1 MKYRILILMMLLPV
15 MAFAGDGD
23 WHWKRT
29 KMDASRTGV
38 IVPSENNVTE
48 ALGTVKGNV
57 YTAPNGKVYKGGSI
71 PKVAKTVIA
80 AQETM
85 ASVKKVVGYAPEA
98 MESHAPESP
107 LSNWF
112 ADLMIGVTEELS
124 GKHVD
129 MSLGNFGGIRVPMPQ
144 GDVIYDDIRSMFP
157 FRNNVYYV
165 ALHGRDIRA
174 LLESMLERRRVEVLG
189 GVRITVLDWKLTSV
203 EIGGEPL
210 DDDKVYGV
218 ATISFLLAGGD
229 NLFVENNA
237 VEVIDCGK
245 DIFEAVMMY
254 VEAET
259 AAGRPLTGEVDG
271 RVKIMRTGHQPRLM
285 NAGDAVD
292 ESLTNE
298 N

>member
-1 MKYRILILMMLLPV
+1 MLVPAV
-15 MAFAGDGD
+15 VFAGDGD

-29 KMDASRTGV
+29 LMDASRTGV
-38 IVPSENNVTE
+38 TVPAENNVTE
-48 ALGTVKGNV
+48 ALGTVQGNV
-57 YTAPNGKVYKGGSI
+57 YTAPNGRVYKGGSI
-71 PKVAKTVIA
+71 VKVAKTVID

-98 MESHAPESP
+98 MESRAPESP

-112 ADLMIGVTEELS
+112 ADLMLGVTEELS

-144 GDVIYDDIRSMFP
+144 GDVIFDDIRSMFP

-174 LLESMLERRRVEVLG
+174 LLEGMVERRRPEVLG
-189 GVRITVLDWKLTSV
+189 GVRIVIREGKLAEV
-203 EIGGEPL
+203 EIGGEAL
-210 DDDKVYGV
+210 DDEKVYGV

-229 NLFVENNA
+229 NLFVEKNA
-237 VEVIDCGK
+237 VESIDCGK

-254 VEAET
+254 VERET
-259 AAGRPLTGEVDG
+259 AAGRPLTGHIDG
-271 RVKIMRTGHQPRLM
+271 RVKLENTDWRRGIP
-285 NAGDAVD
+285 DAEGEPISD
-292 ESLTNE
+292 NDGE